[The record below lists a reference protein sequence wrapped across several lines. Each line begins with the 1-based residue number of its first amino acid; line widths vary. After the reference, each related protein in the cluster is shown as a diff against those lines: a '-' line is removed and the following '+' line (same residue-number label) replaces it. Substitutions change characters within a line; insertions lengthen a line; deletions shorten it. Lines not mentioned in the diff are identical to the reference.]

1 MKQKGQRG
9 KADGK
14 ERIAAWYE
22 DEIAISDSSHAKLLR
37 SVLKTLASDRLL
49 INFIFCLH

>member
-22 DEIAISDSSHAKLLR
+22 DEIAISDSFDAKLLHF
-37 SVLKTLASDRLL
+37 VLKTSSDLWSRRV
-49 INFIFCLH
+49 IERQ